1 MKSSRAARGHARVLG
16 AIVSTGLLLCT
27 ISPALMAQTP
37 SPSAQP
43 QSLEAWHASMSRT
56 PLPRKG
62 CFEASYPS
70 TEWQEVPCTALP
82 SYPLPQSRGRKAHPN
97 TVGYTYGDFVA
108 QVASGFISTA
118 EGSFASVTPGITET
132 GTDPHTGKTNHNAF
146 TLQLNSNTFTN
157 QVTTSLCSSGATHTS
172 CIGWQQFAFENDGN
186 GPAAPIAFI
195 QYWLENY
202 GTAAS
207 MCPAGWKPYSP
218 SPNVIDC
225 YRSTAGMGNIPIQ
238 TMADLAQLRLTGTAG
253 SGGMDTLTLLTT
265 GSHLSAMGL
274 DSVLGLAQGWQT
286 AEFNIFGD
294 GYSTEAN
301 FSSGTTIVVKITV
314 DSGNGT
320 TDAPTYVNE
329 SFTGETDNLTLVPP
343 PCLYGGASP
352 AMEFMETNAAS
363 PTATCFISGLQAFT
377 TLASLNGT
385 NGAYPDAGLV
395 QTASGDL
402 YGITAGLA
410 GYGTIFKITPS
421 GALTALYNFC
431 SQVGCT
437 DGTNPMAGLVQAA
450 NGDL

>member
-1 MKSSRAARGHARVLG
+1 VHGP
-16 AIVSTGLLLCT
+16 T
-27 ISPALMAQTP
+27 II
-37 SPSAQP
+37 SAT
-43 QSLEAWHASMSRT
+43 R
-56 PLPRKG
+56 
-62 CFEASYPS
+62 
-70 TEWQEVPCTALP
+70 
-82 SYPLPQSRGRKAHPN
+82 SRGRKAHPN